1 MCGADAVRGVFEDDR
16 LVLPHPQLV
25 QRFQEQVR
33 VRLGPA
39 NPDIVRA
46 DHPVEIVENAE
57 AAGMSI
63 YPGVRRARGNRQ
75 LQTET
80 FCPVEVVLHARHQG
94 LFRHKGMAEV
104 SLPLLQ
110 IFQIQRITQETLQM
124 GCCIEARGSG
134 AADDLRPRVQGKRK
148 PVFRVDTLPGMDI
161 GRLGIQDKPIEIE
174 DQSLYSHSGEIIPEP
189 FTGRCYTPPTTSVRV
204 AEKQSYATYREMR
217 MEDLYYSD
225 YIELDKILD
234 SQHPKSF
241 SSPEEGNDEMLFI
254 IVHQVYE
261 LWFKQILFEL
271 DLVRH
276 IFTQGHINDNS
287 DDLSRVVYKLKRIGK
302 ILELIN
308 QQVTVLETMTSLDFL
323 EFRNRLLPA
332 SGFQSK
338 QFRLIEAKLGLKM
351 DQRYKRE
358 YYKYTRRGSL
368 SEADLRQVDQ
378 AESESTLKELI
389 IEWLER
395 MPFFEEEY
403 WRDYRQAADS
413 DSAGMHKFW
422 VDYRNAYQHSL
433 SGNESERLAEFDRV
447 FFEEGRGSVSP
458 AAMRAALFITI
469 YRNLPIFHM
478 PFELLNTLSEID
490 ELLSNWRY
498 RHFLMVRRMIGLRVG
513 TGGTSGAGYLEGTL
527 SQHYAFREITEVATF
542 LIERSKRPELPN
554 TLKEKVSFQV

>member
-1 MCGADAVRGVFEDDR
+1 
-16 LVLPHPQLV
+16 
-25 QRFQEQVR
+25 
-33 VRLGPA
+33 
-39 NPDIVRA
+39 
-46 DHPVEIVENAE
+46 
-57 AAGMSI
+57 
-63 YPGVRRARGNRQ
+63 
-75 LQTET
+75 
-80 FCPVEVVLHARHQG
+80 
-94 LFRHKGMAEV
+94 
-104 SLPLLQ
+104 
-110 IFQIQRITQETLQM
+110 
-124 GCCIEARGSG
+124 
-134 AADDLRPRVQGKRK
+134 
-148 PVFRVDTLPGMDI
+148 
-161 GRLGIQDKPIEIE
+161 
-174 DQSLYSHSGEIIPEP
+174 
-189 FTGRCYTPPTTSVRV
+189 
-204 AEKQSYATYREMR
+204 

-368 SEADLRQVDQ
+368 SEADLQHVDR